1 MKPVVVIIASL
12 LLSGAPAAFSH
23 EGEDHGGEDHAG
35 DDRGAP
41 PPALSQALLPRA
53 SAASDE
59 FEMVAVLDGKK
70 LVIYLDRFASNEP
83 VTGAKVEV
91 EGGGLAGIA
100 AESAPGIYGIDAA
113 VLTAAKHPLTIA
125 IDAGDSA
132 DLLSA
137 TLDNS
142 TPPAALAHDEGW
154 SGWAVG
160 FGAALL
166 GLAGGLL
173 WVIRRKKQSKG
184 VK

>member
-1 MKPVVVIIASL
+1 MKPVAVIASWL
-12 LLSGAPAAFSH
+12 LTGASAAF
-23 EGEDHGGEDHAG
+23 GHGGEDH
-35 DDRGAP
+35 GAP
-41 PPALSQALLPRA
+41 PPAVGRTVLPRA
-53 SAASDE
+53 VASSDE

-91 EGGGLAGIA
+91 EGDGLKGIA
-100 AESAPGIYGIDAA
+100 AESSPGVYDLDAA
-113 VLTAAKHPLTIA
+113 ALIGLGAAAKHPLTIA
-125 IDAGDSA
+125 IESGDSA

-137 TLDNS
+137 TLDTS
-142 TPPAALAHDEGW
+142 APPSELAHTHAWGER
-154 SGWAVG
+154 AVW

-173 WVIRRKKQSKG
+173 WVIRRKKQSRG